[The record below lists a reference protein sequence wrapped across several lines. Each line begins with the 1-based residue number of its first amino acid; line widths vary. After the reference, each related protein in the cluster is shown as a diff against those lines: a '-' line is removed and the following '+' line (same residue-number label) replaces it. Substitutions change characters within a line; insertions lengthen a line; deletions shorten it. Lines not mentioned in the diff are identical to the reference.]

1 MEEKFRIVLCIKPV
15 KSELVTQEKTTDQDA
30 FQMNPFDL
38 RALEVLAD
46 KRKHKMILFSHVYVW
61 EIRKQRVC

>member
-38 RALEVLAD
+38 KE
-46 KRKHKMILFSHVYVW
+46 KHKMILFSHVYVW

>member
-30 FQMNPFDL
+30 
-38 RALEVLAD
+38 
-46 KRKHKMILFSHVYVW
+46 I
-61 EIRKQRVC
+61 